1 MSTPSQ
7 RRVMATIAA
16 HERWAREPDR
26 TAATA
31 PARKAFEDRF
41 IEAARLL
48 HPSLPEEDLLK
59 RAANLRSAEAARMA
73 YARWHGKTPKA
84 EKAAGDDAA

>member
-1 MSTPSQ
+1 LSVSNQ
-7 RRVMATIAA
+7 RRVLATIAA
-16 HERWAREPDR
+16 HERWARCADR

-31 PARKAFEDRF
+31 PGRKAYEDRF

-48 HPSLPEEDLLK
+48 HPSQPETELLK

-73 YARWHGKTPKA
+73 YARWHPKA
-84 EKAAGDDAA
+84 DGDAS